1 MKTSCI
7 TAELLPKNLVNIVE
21 KVENQ
26 QRISEKEAKTMRIT
40 SNPS

>member
-1 MKTSCI
+1 MKPSCI
-7 TAELLPKNLVNIVE
+7 TAELLPKNLLSIVE